1 MPELPEVET
10 VRRTL
15 APALEG
21 RTISAVSFDG
31 PRTCVGD
38 ARETEAR
45 LSGQHIERLARH
57 GKYLLLR
64 LRKDGRK
71 SLLVIHLRMTGNLLL
86 NGAGSASASARA
98 RRATFMAAIQE
109 VLRNAIGAGGSSI
122 RAYRDGRGTP
132 GAFHRQIQV
141 YGKAGTPCVTCGTR
155 VRRLLV
161 AQRRTHFC
169 PRCQRR

>member
-86 NGAGSASASARA
+86 NGAGSASTSARA

-109 VLRNAIGAGGSSI
+109 VLRNAIG
-122 RAYRDGRGTP
+122 GRLQHP